1 MPYTIDY
8 SDSGKTPIIVND
20 GTADTSTSLPLI
32 GKNYTRFGEILNENL
47 LHLLENFAN
56 GTAPSNPTEGQL
68 WYDTTNSTLMLF
80 DNGQWYQIGSPA
92 GTTRMEIRKRLDT
105 LGAYHYTIEHIVDDV
120 IVTIT
125 VDDTT
130 AWTPAATE
138 FLEDGVTALTTQYP
152 VIQAG
157 INMNT
162 ATNFK
167 FRGTATSAEYAD
179 LAERYAADKEYEAGT
194 VVILGGTHEISE
206 SKQEADIEVFGIVS
220 TAPGFE
226 MNSGAGTDA
235 THPFVALAGRV
246 PCKVIGKVIKGDRL
260 VTSNTPGHA
269 RVAHPSELTDYRR
282 IIGRALESKTDAEAG
297 IIEVVVGAK

>member
-226 MNSGAGTDA
+226 MNAGAGTDA